1 MEQRIEYRGF
11 VITYD
16 PPPIPTRAYDW
27 QWMSDDYDGAP
38 DSQDTR
44 AGRSASL
51 EAAKADVDEWWDDY
65 ENGDE
70 QLRFETETRDSFD
83 DSQALA
89 SAGIIEEP

>member
-38 DSQDTR
+38 DSTDTR

-51 EAAKADVDEWWDDY
+51 EEAKADVDEWWNDY

-70 QLRFETETRDSFD
+70 QLRFETETRGSFD
-83 DSQALA
+83 DSEALA
-89 SAGIIEEP
+89 SAGMVEEP

>member
-1 MEQRIEYRGF
+1 MVDRIEYRGF

-16 PPPIPTRAYDW
+16 PPPIPTRSYDW

-38 DSQDTR
+38 DSTDTR

-51 EAAKADVDEWWDDY
+51 DEAKADIDEWWADY

-70 QLRFETETRDSFD
+70 QLRYETET
-83 DSQALA
+83 A
-89 SAGIIEEP
+89 